1 MMNRLSTN
9 GAMIHF
15 LFFIFL
21 KETVIPFVCT
31 LQILLRGANSE
42 ELKKVKQVMQYTV
55 FAAYH
60 LVLETSFFED
70 QRVILN
76 NKNASKEETSISS
89 NSESSVIRHGIP
101 APSIGSHPVG
111 PKDNDASAS
120 KLYPLTS
127 SESVE
132 EPTKGKTVAVSS
144 TKIEDLNSLEK
155 GFPNELPEGP
165 AIYYDSNQAL
175 PSERLVSSV
184 PGSPRRSIDILRYQN
199 IYLPV
204 TSSQEATDH
213 QKEDMLQDMASNG
226 VHISPNVSVQVGS
239 GENVDHLSNP
249 QNQASTESNQQM
261 ALDDLSVS
269 EQPSTPLENGEQQST
284 SYVSGDKTSDID
296 EVDDVLESQSILIL
310 LSSQC
315 ITKQV
320 ICEQSHL
327 SRIKYYGDFD
337 VSLGRYLQDILQNQ
351 VTLTPLSFK
360 LCLLVYF
367 WASGSCIDSIPT
379 SKQLLRSILFA
390 NTIGRICA

>member
-1 MMNRLSTN
+1 
-9 GAMIHF
+9 MIHF
-15 LFFIFL
+15 LFCLLFF
-21 KETVIPFVCT
+21 KETVIPFVGT

-42 ELKKVKQVMQYTV
+42 ELKKVKQVMHYTV
-55 FAAYH
+55 FAAYQ

-89 NSESSVIRHGIP
+89 KAESSVIHHGIP
-101 APSIGSHPVG
+101 APSIGSHPVV

-120 KLYPLTS
+120 KLHPLTC

-132 EPTKGKTVAVSS
+132 EPTKGKTVTVSS

-175 PSERLVSSV
+175 PSERLLSSV

-204 TSSQEATDH
+204 TSSQETTDH
-213 QKEDMLQDMASNG
+213 QKEDMLQYCQIMAGNS
-226 VHISPNVSVQVGS
+226 VHISPNVRVQAGS

-249 QNQASTESNQQM
+249 QNRASTESNQQM
-261 ALDDLSVS
+261 TLDDPSVS

-296 EVDDVLESQSILIL
+296 EVDAVLESQSILIL

-367 WASGSCIDSIPT
+367 WASGRCINLIPT
-379 SKQLLRSILFA
+379 SKLLRSILFPKS
-390 NTIGRICA
+390 IGRICA